1 MPALAIAPGARE
13 NVPAT
18 QMGLLGPTAWT
29 KTLQAGETLFLEG
42 ENPTA
47 VYQVLEGFLKLTWA
61 TPGGRETISEL
72 LLPGDVFD
80 LPSALDGCPYP
91 LTCKAPSNHAATISV
106 IARGA
111 LLEDPQLAWRCQAR
125 LIQQLRQQRSHPVAS
140 AAERVEVRIVRAL
153 LWLASSLGSKAGP
166 SVTFPLW
173 LTRQEIA
180 EWVGTSTETVI
191 RVCSDLK
198 RRGFIEFGRG
208 QFTLV
213 DAHAMFQLIEA
224 A

>member
-1 MPALAIAPGARE
+1 MPMLPVCA
-13 NVPAT
+13 NVQT
-18 QMGLLGPTAWT
+18 GLLGPSAWT
-29 KTLQAGETLFLEG
+29 RTLQAGETLFLEG

-47 VYQVLEGFLKLTWA
+47 VYQVLDGFVKLTWA

-91 LTCKAPSNHAATISV
+91 LTCKAPSNRTATVAVAS
-106 IARGA
+106 RGA
-111 LLEDPQLAWRCQAR
+111 LLEDSQLGWRCQVR
-125 LIQQLRQQRSHPVAS
+125 LIEQLRRQRSHPIAA
-140 AAERVEVRIVRAL
+140 AAERVEVRIGRAL
-153 LWLASSLGSKAGP
+153 LWLAAAVGTRNGCDT
-166 SVTFPLW
+166 TFPLW

-180 EWVGTSTETVI
+180 EWVGTTTETVI

-198 RRGFIEFGRG
+198 RRGFIEIAKG
-208 QFTLV
+208 QATLV
-213 DAHAMFQLIEA
+213 NTHALLQLTEA